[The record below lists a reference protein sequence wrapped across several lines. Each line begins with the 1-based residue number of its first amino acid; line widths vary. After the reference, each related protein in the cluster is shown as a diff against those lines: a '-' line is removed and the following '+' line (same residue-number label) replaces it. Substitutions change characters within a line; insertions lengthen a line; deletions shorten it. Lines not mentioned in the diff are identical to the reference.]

1 MDWWASLNNL
11 IYVVTG
17 ALVGAITF
25 LVRKVLTNDK
35 EIALLK
41 NDLEQRNEQRK
52 ERDDVINDQL
62 SEIRSDIKRLIGKMN
77 FDYNNNA

>member
-17 ALVGAITF
+17 ALAGAIAF

-41 NDLEQRNEQRK
+41 NSLEQRNEQRK
-52 ERDDVINDQL
+52 ERDDIINDQL
-62 SEIRSDIKRLIGKMN
+62 VEIRTDIKKRIGKMN

>member
-17 ALVGAITF
+17 TLAGAIAF

-41 NDLEQRNEQRK
+41 NRLEQLNEQRK
-52 ERDDVINDQL
+52 ERDDIINDQL
-62 SEIRSDIKRLIGKMN
+62 VEIRTDIKKLIGKMN

>member
-1 MDWWASLNNL
+1 MDWWASLNNFL
-11 IYVVTG
+11 YVVMG

-41 NDLEQRNEQRK
+41 KDLEQRNEQRK
-52 ERDDVINDQL
+52 ERDDIINDQL

>member
-17 ALVGAITF
+17 ALAGAIAF

-52 ERDDVINDQL
+52 ERDDLINDQL
-62 SEIRSDIKRLIGKMN
+62 LEIRSDIKRLIGKMN

>member
-17 ALVGAITF
+17 TLAGAIAF

-41 NDLEQRNEQRK
+41 NSLEQRNEQRK
-52 ERDDVINDQL
+52 ERDDIINDQL
-62 SEIRSDIKRLIGKMN
+62 VEIRTDIKKLIGKMN

>member
-17 ALVGAITF
+17 TLAGAIAF

-41 NDLEQRNEQRK
+41 SNLEQRNEQRK
-52 ERDDVINDQL
+52 ERDDIINDQL
-62 SEIRSDIKRLIGKMN
+62 VEIRTDIKKLIGKMN

>member
-17 ALVGAITF
+17 TLAGAIAF
-25 LVRKVLTNDK
+25 LVRKVLTNEK

-41 NDLEQRNEQRK
+41 NSLEQRNEQRK
-52 ERDDVINDQL
+52 ERDDIINDQL
-62 SEIRSDIKRLIGKMN
+62 VEIRTDIKKLIGKMN